1 MSTSQKVSYVSTVV
15 FCVLYVTTAIISLSF
30 VLAKSVLAHLF

>member
-1 MSTSQKVSYVSTVV
+1 MSVSQKVAYVSTIVLW
-15 FCVLYVTTAIISLSF
+15 VLYVTTAIASLSF